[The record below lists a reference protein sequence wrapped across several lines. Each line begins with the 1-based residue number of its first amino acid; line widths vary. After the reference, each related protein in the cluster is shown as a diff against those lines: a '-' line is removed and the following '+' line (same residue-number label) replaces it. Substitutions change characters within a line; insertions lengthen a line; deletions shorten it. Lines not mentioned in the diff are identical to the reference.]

1 MSSRGV
7 RLLLAIAGVCNALVP
22 QLKAARTLKVAGS
35 GRSSPLSAFK
45 SNFPPVDG
53 GPESTT
59 DKPAAKTES
68 DAASDASRAALEAS
82 FAVEAAP
89 VAELAATPA
98 AGTELLEALVGKTK
112 GADLGPLIDA
122 CEASYD
128 RRSFDE
134 KAILGPW
141 RLKYQLDGKKAQRS
155 QKLLAPDKTGFPADS
170 DFITDDK
177 GRKVFRNVARLSKK
191 RVAVIAD
198 VAYEVSEGIPN
209 RLLSDI
215 VAASI
220 QIQVGKRFGIPTLR
234 VPLPLK
240 GLGWLDVTYLD
251 DKLRVTRG
259 NRGGLFVHVRPEL
272 DK

>member
-45 SNFPPVDG
+45 SNFPPVEG
-53 GPESTT
+53 EET
-59 DKPAAKTES
+59 DKPAAAAKTES

-89 VAELAATPA
+89 VADPTAGAA
-98 AGTELLEALVGKTK
+98 LLDALTGKTK

-122 CEASYD
+122 CEDSYD
-128 RRSFDE
+128 KRSFDE

-141 RLKYQLDGKKAQRS
+141 RLKYQLDGKTAQRS

-191 RVAVIAD
+191 RVAVVAD

-234 VPLPLK
+234 IPLPLK

>member
-1 MSSRGV
+1 MLSRRV
-7 RLLLAIAGVCNALVP
+7 PLLLAIAGVCNALVP
-22 QLKAARTLKVAGS
+22 HRIAAARSNA
-35 GRSSPLSAFK
+35 LSAFK

-53 GPESTT
+53 PEPTT
-59 DKPAAKTES
+59 DKSAAKTEP

-89 VAELAATPA
+89 VAEPA
-98 AGTELLEALVGKTK
+98 AGAALLEALTGTTK

-122 CEASYD
+122 CEDSYD
-128 RRSFDE
+128 KRSFDE

-141 RLKYQLDGKKAQRS
+141 RLKYQLDGKTAQRS

-170 DFITDDK
+170 DFITDAK

-220 QIQVGKRFGIPTLR
+220 QIQVGKRFGLPLLR
-234 VPLPLK
+234 IPLPLK

>member
-1 MSSRGV
+1 MFSRGV

-53 GPESTT
+53 PEPTT

-68 DAASDASRAALEAS
+68 DAATDASRAALEAS

-89 VAELAATPA
+89 VAEPAATPA
-98 AGTELLEALVGKTK
+98 AGAALLEALTGKTK

-122 CEASYD
+122 CEECYD
-128 RRSFDE
+128 KRSFDE

-155 QKLLAPDKTGFPADS
+155 QKMLAPDKTGFPADS

-177 GRKVFRNVARLSKK
+177 GRKVFRNIARLSKK
-191 RVAVIAD
+191 RVAVVAD

-234 VPLPLK
+234 IPLPLK

>member
-1 MSSRGV
+1 MFSRGV
-7 RLLLAIAGVCNALVP
+7 PLLLAIAGVCNALVP
-22 QLKAARTLKVAGS
+22 HRIAAARSNA
-35 GRSSPLSAFK
+35 LSAFK

-53 GPESTT
+53 PESTT
-59 DKPAAKTES
+59 DKPAAAAKTES

-82 FAVEAAP
+82 FAKAEAEP
-89 VAELAATPA
+89 VAEPA
-98 AGTELLEALVGKTK
+98 AGAALLDALTGKTK
-112 GADLGPLIDA
+112 GADLGPVIDA
-122 CEASYD
+122 CEDSYD
-128 RRSFDE
+128 KRSFDE

-234 VPLPLK
+234 IPLPLK

>member
-1 MSSRGV
+1 MFSRGV
-7 RLLLAIAGVCNALVP
+7 PLLLAIAGVCNALVP
-22 QLKAARTLKVAGS
+22 HRIAAARSTALG
-35 GRSSPLSAFK
+35 AFK
-45 SNFPPVDG
+45 SNFPPID

-59 DKPAAKTES
+59 DKPAAKTEP

-89 VAELAATPA
+89 VAEPA
-98 AGTELLEALVGKTK
+98 AGAALLDALTGKTK

-122 CEASYD
+122 CEESYD
-128 RRSFDE
+128 KRSFDE

-141 RLKYQLDGKKAQRS
+141 RLKYQLDGKTAQRS

-191 RVAVIAD
+191 RVAVVAD

-220 QIQVGKRFGIPTLR
+220 QIQVGKRFGLPILR
-234 VPLPLK
+234 IPLPLK

-251 DKLRVTRG
+251 DRLRVTRG

>member
-1 MSSRGV
+1 MVPHV
-7 RLLLAIAGVCNALVP
+7 R
-22 QLKAARTLKVAGS
+22 AA
-35 GRSSPLSAFK
+35 RSSPLGAFK

-53 GPESTT
+53 PEPTT
-59 DKPAAKTES
+59 DKPAKTES
-68 DAASDASRAALEAS
+68 DAATDASRAALEAS

-89 VAELAATPA
+89 VAEPAAATPA
-98 AGTELLEALVGKTK
+98 AGAALLDALTGTTK
-112 GADLGPLIDA
+112 GTELGPLIDA

-128 RRSFDE
+128 RRSFAE
-134 KAILGPW
+134 AKIQGPW

-155 QKLLAPDKTGFPADS
+155 QKMLAPDKTGFPADS

-177 GRKVFRNVARLSKK
+177 GRKVFRNIARLSKK
-191 RVAVIAD
+191 RVAVAAD

-220 QIQVGKRFGIPTLR
+220 QIQVGKRFGLPKIR
-234 VPLPLK
+234 IPLPLK

>member
-1 MSSRGV
+1 MFSRGV
-7 RLLLAIAGVCNALVP
+7 PLLLAIAGVCNALVP
-22 QLKAARTLKVAGS
+22 HRIAAARSNA
-35 GRSSPLSAFK
+35 LSAFK

-53 GPESTT
+53 PET
-59 DKPAAKTES
+59 DKPAAAAKTES
-68 DAASDASRAALEAS
+68 DAATDASRAALEAS

-89 VAELAATPA
+89 VAEPAAASPA
-98 AGTELLEALVGKTK
+98 AGAALLEALTGKTK
-112 GADLGPLIDA
+112 GAELGPLIDA
-122 CEASYD
+122 CEESYD
-128 RRSFDE
+128 RRSFSSD
-134 KAILGPW
+134 KIQGPW

-155 QKLLAPDKTGFPADS
+155 QKMLAPDKTGFPADS

-177 GRKVFRNVARLSKK
+177 GRKVFRNIARLSKK
-191 RVAVIAD
+191 RVAVVAD

-234 VPLPLK
+234 IPLPLK

>member
-1 MSSRGV
+1 MFSRGV
-7 RLLLAIAGVCNALVP
+7 PLLLAIAGVCNALVP
-22 QLKAARTLKVAGS
+22 HRIAAARSNALG
-35 GRSSPLSAFK
+35 AFK

-53 GPESTT
+53 PESTT
-59 DKPAAKTES
+59 DKPAAAAKAES
-68 DAASDASRAALEAS
+68 DAATDASRAALEAS

-122 CEASYD
+122 CEESYD
-128 RRSFDE
+128 RRSFSSA
-134 KAILGPW
+134 KIQGPW

-155 QKLLAPDKTGFPADS
+155 QKMLAPDKTGFPADS

-177 GRKVFRNVARLSKK
+177 GRKVFRNIARLSKK
-191 RVAVIAD
+191 RVAVVAD

-234 VPLPLK
+234 IPLPLK

-259 NRGGLFVHVRPEL
+259 NRGGLFVHIRPEL

>member
-1 MSSRGV
+1 MFSRGV
-7 RLLLAIAGVCNALVP
+7 RLLLAIAGFCNALVP

-53 GPESTT
+53 PEPTT
-59 DKPAAKTES
+59 DKPAKTES
-68 DAASDASRAALEAS
+68 DAATDASRAALEAS
-82 FAVEAAP
+82 FAKAEAEP
-89 VAELAATPA
+89 VAAATPA
-98 AGTELLEALVGKTK
+98 AGAALLEALTGKTK

-122 CEASYD
+122 CEDSYD
-128 RRSFDE
+128 KRSFDE

-155 QKLLAPDKTGFPADS
+155 QKALAPDKTGHPADS

-177 GRKVFRNVARLSKK
+177 GRKVFRNIARLSKK
-191 RVAVIAD
+191 RVAVVAD

-220 QIQVGKRFGIPTLR
+220 QILSLI
-234 VPLPLK
+234 
-240 GLGWLDVTYLD
+240 
-251 DKLRVTRG
+251 
-259 NRGGLFVHVRPEL
+259 HI
-272 DK
+272 

>member
-1 MSSRGV
+1 MLSRV
-7 RLLLAIAGVCNALVP
+7 LLLLAITGRCAALLP
-22 QLKAARTLKVAGS
+22 PLKAGTASALG
-35 GRSSPLSAFK
+35 AFK

-53 GPESTT
+53 PET
-59 DKPAAKTES
+59 DKPAAAKTEA
-68 DAASDASRAALEAS
+68 DAATDASRAALEAS
-82 FAVEAAP
+82 FAKAEAEP
-89 VAELAATPA
+89 VAAATPA
-98 AGTELLEALVGKTK
+98 AGAELLEALTGKTK
-112 GADLGPLIDA
+112 GAELGPLIDA
-122 CEASYD
+122 CEESYD
-128 RRSFDE
+128 RRSFSSD
-134 KAILGPW
+134 KIQGPW

-155 QKLLAPDKTGFPADS
+155 QKMLAPDKTGFPADS
-170 DFITDDK
+170 DFITDDQ
-177 GRKVFRNVARLSKK
+177 GRKVFRNIARLSKK
-191 RVAVIAD
+191 RVAVVAD

-220 QIQVGKRFGIPTLR
+220 QIQVGKRFGLPKIR
-234 VPLPLK
+234 IPLPLK

>member
-1 MSSRGV
+1 MLSRRV
-7 RLLLAIAGVCNALVP
+7 PLLLAIAGVCNALVP
-22 QLKAARTLKVAGS
+22 HRIAAARSTA
-35 GRSSPLSAFK
+35 LSAFK

-82 FAVEAAP
+82 FAKAEAEP
-89 VAELAATPA
+89 VAEPA
-98 AGTELLEALVGKTK
+98 AGAALLDALTGKTK

-122 CEASYD
+122 CEDSYD
-128 RRSFDE
+128 KRSFDE
-134 KAILGPW
+134 NAILGPW
-141 RLKYQLDGKKAQRS
+141 RLKYQLDGKTAQRS

-191 RVAVIAD
+191 RVAVVAD
-198 VAYEVSEGIPN
+198 VTYEVSEGIPN

-234 VPLPLK
+234 IPLPLK
-240 GLGWLDVTYLD
+240 GLGWLDVMYLD

>member
-1 MSSRGV
+1 MFSRGV
-7 RLLLAIAGVCNALVP
+7 PLLLAIAGVCNALVP
-22 QLKAARTLKVAGS
+22 HRIAAARSTALG
-35 GRSSPLSAFK
+35 AFK

-53 GPESTT
+53 PEQT
-59 DKPAAKTES
+59 DKPAAAAKTEP

-82 FAVEAAP
+82 FAKAEAEP
-89 VAELAATPA
+89 VAEPA
-98 AGTELLEALVGKTK
+98 AGAALLDALTGKTK

-122 CEASYD
+122 CEDSYD
-128 RRSFDE
+128 KRSFDE

-141 RLKYQLDGKKAQRS
+141 RLKYQLDGKTAQRS

-191 RVAVIAD
+191 RVAVVAD

-220 QIQVGKRFGIPTLR
+220 QIQVGKRFGLPLLR
-234 VPLPLK
+234 IPLPLK

-251 DKLRVTRG
+251 DQLRVTRG

>member
-1 MSSRGV
+1 M
-7 RLLLAIAGVCNALVP
+7 
-22 QLKAARTLKVAGS
+22 
-35 GRSSPLSAFK
+35 
-45 SNFPPVDG
+45 
-53 GPESTT
+53 
-59 DKPAAKTES
+59 
-68 DAASDASRAALEAS
+68 
-82 FAVEAAP
+82 
-89 VAELAATPA
+89 
-98 AGTELLEALVGKTK
+98 
-112 GADLGPLIDA
+112 IDA
-122 CEASYD
+122 CEDSYD
-128 RRSFDE
+128 KRSFDE
-134 KAILGPW
+134 QAILGPW

-215 VAASI
+215 VAASM
-220 QIQVGKRFGIPTLR
+220 QIQVGKRFGLPLLR
-234 VPLPLK
+234 IPLPLK

>member
-53 GPESTT
+53 PESTT

-68 DAASDASRAALEAS
+68 DAATDASRAALEAS

-89 VAELAATPA
+89 VAEPA
-98 AGTELLEALVGKTK
+98 AGAALLDALTGTTK
-112 GADLGPLIDA
+112 GTELGPLIDA

-128 RRSFDE
+128 RRSFAE
-134 KAILGPW
+134 AKIQGPW

-155 QKLLAPDKTGFPADS
+155 QKMLAPDKTGFPADS

-177 GRKVFRNVARLSKK
+177 GRKVFRNIARLSKK
-191 RVAVIAD
+191 RVAVVAD

-220 QIQVGKRFGIPTLR
+220 QIQVGKRFGLPILR
-234 VPLPLK
+234 IPLPLK

>member
-1 MSSRGV
+1 MASRTQ
-7 RLLLAIAGVCNALVP
+7 LLCICTAAVCCQALVP
-22 QLKAARTLKVAGS
+22 APRAKAASSISLK
-35 GRSSPLSAFK
+35 AFK
-45 SNFPPVDG
+45 SSFPPVDA
-53 GPESTT
+53 EE
-59 DKPAAKTES
+59 PAASEP
-68 DAASDASRAALEAS
+68 DASNTATDASRAALEAS
-82 FAVEAAP
+82 FAAEAAP
-89 VAELAATPA
+89 VAEPAAATPA
-98 AGTELLEALVGKTK
+98 AGAELLEALTGKTK
-112 GADLGPLIDA
+112 GAELGPLIDA

-128 RRSFDE
+128 RRSFSE
-134 KAILGPW
+134 KEILGPW

-155 QKLLAPDKTGFPADS
+155 QKMLAPDKTGFPADS

-177 GRKVFRNVARLSKK
+177 GRKVFRNIARLSKK
-191 RVAVIAD
+191 RVAVVAD

-234 VPLPLK
+234 IPLPLK

>member
-1 MSSRGV
+1 M
-7 RLLLAIAGVCNALVP
+7 VP
-22 QLKAARTLKVAGS
+22 HLRAAA
-35 GRSSPLSAFK
+35 RSSPLGAFK

-53 GPESTT
+53 PEPTT
-59 DKPAAKTES
+59 DKPAAKAES
-68 DAASDASRAALEAS
+68 DAATDASRAALEAS

-89 VAELAATPA
+89 VAEPAATAPA
-98 AGTELLEALVGKTK
+98 AGAELLEALTGKTK
-112 GADLGPLIDA
+112 GAELGPLIDA
-122 CEASYD
+122 CEESYD
-128 RRSFDE
+128 RRSFSSD
-134 KAILGPW
+134 KIQGPW

-155 QKLLAPDKTGFPADS
+155 QKMLAPDKTGFPADS
-170 DFITDDK
+170 DFITDDQ

-191 RVAVIAD
+191 RVAVVAD

-220 QIQVGKRFGIPTLR
+220 QIQVGKRFGFPTLR
-234 VPLPLK
+234 IPLPLK

-259 NRGGLFVHVRPEL
+259 NRGGLFVHIRPEL

>member
-1 MSSRGV
+1 MFSRV
-7 RLLLAIAGVCNALVP
+7 LLLLAITGRCAALLP
-22 QLKAARTLKVAGS
+22 PLKQ
-35 GRSSPLSAFK
+35 GRRAPLGAFK

-53 GPESTT
+53 PESTT
-59 DKPAAKTES
+59 EPAAAKTES
-68 DAASDASRAALEAS
+68 DAATDASRAALEAS

-89 VAELAATPA
+89 VAEPAAASPA
-98 AGTELLEALVGKTK
+98 AGAALLEALTGKTK
-112 GADLGPLIDA
+112 GTELGPLIDA

-128 RRSFDE
+128 RRSFAE
-134 KAILGPW
+134 AKIQGPW
-141 RLKYQLDGKKAQRS
+141 RLKFQLDGKKAQRS
-155 QKLLAPDKTGFPADS
+155 QKMLAPDKTGFPADS

-177 GRKVFRNVARLSKK
+177 ARKVFRNIARLSKK
-191 RVAVIAD
+191 RVAVVAD

-234 VPLPLK
+234 IPLPLK

>member
-1 MSSRGV
+1 MLSRRV
-7 RLLLAIAGVCNALVP
+7 PLLLAIAGVCNALVP
-22 QLKAARTLKVAGS
+22 HRIAAARSNA
-35 GRSSPLSAFK
+35 LSAFK

-53 GPESTT
+53 PEQT
-59 DKPAAKTES
+59 DKPAAAAKTES
-68 DAASDASRAALEAS
+68 DTASDASRAALEAS

-89 VAELAATPA
+89 VAEPA
-98 AGTELLEALVGKTK
+98 AGAALLDALTGKTK

-122 CEASYD
+122 CEDSYD
-128 RRSFDE
+128 KRSFDE

-141 RLKYQLDGKKAQRS
+141 RLKYQLDGKTAQRS
-155 QKLLAPDKTGFPADS
+155 QKLLAPDKTGYPADS

-198 VAYEVSEGIPN
+198 VAYEVSEGISN

-220 QIQVGKRFGIPTLR
+220 QIQVGKRFGLPLIR
-234 VPLPLK
+234 IPLPLK

>member
-1 MSSRGV
+1 MFSRGV
-7 RLLLAIAGVCNALVP
+7 PLLLAIAGVCNALVP
-22 QLKAARTLKVAGS
+22 HRIAAARSNA
-35 GRSSPLSAFK
+35 LSAFK
-45 SNFPPVDG
+45 SNFPPVEG
-53 GPESTT
+53 EET
-59 DKPAAKTES
+59 DKPAAAAKTES

-82 FAVEAAP
+82 FAKAEAEP
-89 VAELAATPA
+89 VAEPA
-98 AGTELLEALVGKTK
+98 AGAALLDALTGKTK

-122 CEASYD
+122 CEECYD
-128 RRSFDE
+128 KRSFDE

-141 RLKYQLDGKKAQRS
+141 RLKYQLDGKTAQRS

-191 RVAVIAD
+191 RVAVVAD

-220 QIQVGKRFGIPTLR
+220 QIQVGKRFGLPLLR
-234 VPLPLK
+234 IPLPLK

-251 DKLRVTRG
+251 DQLRVTRG

>member
-1 MSSRGV
+1 M
-7 RLLLAIAGVCNALVP
+7 
-22 QLKAARTLKVAGS
+22 
-35 GRSSPLSAFK
+35 
-45 SNFPPVDG
+45 
-53 GPESTT
+53 
-59 DKPAAKTES
+59 
-68 DAASDASRAALEAS
+68 
-82 FAVEAAP
+82 
-89 VAELAATPA
+89 
-98 AGTELLEALVGKTK
+98 
-112 GADLGPLIDA
+112 IDA
-122 CEASYD
+122 CEESYD
-128 RRSFDE
+128 KRSFDE

-141 RLKYQLDGKKAQRS
+141 RLKYQLDGKTAQRS

-191 RVAVIAD
+191 RVAVVAD

-234 VPLPLK
+234 IPLPLK

>member
-1 MSSRGV
+1 MFSRGV

-22 QLKAARTLKVAGS
+22 QLKAARTLKVTGS
-35 GRSSPLSAFK
+35 GRSSPLGAFK

-53 GPESTT
+53 PEQT

-68 DAASDASRAALEAS
+68 DAATDASRAALEAS
-82 FAVEAAP
+82 FAKAEAEP
-89 VAELAATPA
+89 VAAATPA
-98 AGTELLEALVGKTK
+98 AGAALLEALTGKTK
-112 GADLGPLIDA
+112 GAELGPLIDA
-122 CEASYD
+122 CEESYD
-128 RRSFDE
+128 RRSFSAA
-134 KAILGPW
+134 KIQGPW

-155 QKLLAPDKTGFPADS
+155 QKMLAPDKTGFPADS

-191 RVAVIAD
+191 RVAVVAD

-234 VPLPLK
+234 IPLPLK

>member
-1 MSSRGV
+1 MLSRGV
-7 RLLLAIAGVCNALVP
+7 PLLLAIAGVCNALVP
-22 QLKAARTLKVAGS
+22 HRIAAARSNA
-35 GRSSPLSAFK
+35 LSAFK

-89 VAELAATPA
+89 VADPTAGAA
-98 AGTELLEALVGKTK
+98 LLDALTGKTK

-122 CEASYD
+122 CEECYD
-128 RRSFDE
+128 KRSFDE

-170 DFITDDK
+170 DFINDDK

-234 VPLPLK
+234 IPLPLK

>member
-1 MSSRGV
+1 MLSRGV
-7 RLLLAIAGVCNALVP
+7 PLLLAIAGVCNALVP
-22 QLKAARTLKVAGS
+22 HRIAAARSNA
-35 GRSSPLSAFK
+35 LSAFK

-89 VAELAATPA
+89 VADPTAGAA
-98 AGTELLEALVGKTK
+98 LLDALTGKTK

-122 CEASYD
+122 CEECYD
-128 RRSFDE
+128 KRSFDE

-141 RLKYQLDGKKAQRS
+141 RLKYQLDGKTAQRS
-155 QKLLAPDKTGFPADS
+155 QKLLAPDKTGYPADS

-177 GRKVFRNVARLSKK
+177 DRKVFRNVARLSKK
-191 RVAVIAD
+191 RVAVVAD

-234 VPLPLK
+234 IPLPLK

>member
-1 MSSRGV
+1 MTFRT
-7 RLLLAIAGVCNALVP
+7 LLLCIFTATVSQALVSAP
-22 QLKAARTLKVAGS
+22 RANAASSISLK
-35 GRSSPLSAFK
+35 AFK
-45 SNFPPVDG
+45 SNFPSVDA
-53 GPESTT
+53 EE
-59 DKPAAKTES
+59 PAASEP
-68 DAASDASRAALEAS
+68 DASNTASDASRASLEAS
-82 FAVEAAP
+82 FAKAEAEP
-89 VAELAATPA
+89 VAEPAAATPA
-98 AGTELLEALVGKTK
+98 AGAALLDALPGTTK

-122 CEASYD
+122 CEDSYD
-128 RRSFDE
+128 KRSFDE

-141 RLKYQLDGKKAQRS
+141 RLKYQLDGKTAQRS

-191 RVAVIAD
+191 RVAVVAD

-220 QIQVGKRFGIPTLR
+220 QIQVGKRFGWRPLR
-234 VPLPLK
+234 IPLPLK

>member
-1 MSSRGV
+1 MRANMFSRGV
-7 RLLLAIAGVCNALVP
+7 PLLLAIAGVCNALVP
-22 QLKAARTLKVAGS
+22 HRIAAARSNALG
-35 GRSSPLSAFK
+35 AFK
-45 SNFPPVDG
+45 SNFPPVE
-53 GPESTT
+53 GPEQT
-59 DKPAAKTES
+59 DKSAAAAKTES

-89 VAELAATPA
+89 VAEPAATPA

-128 RRSFDE
+128 RRSFAE
-134 KAILGPW
+134 AKIQGPW
-141 RLKYQLDGKKAQRS
+141 RLKFQLDGKKAQRS
-155 QKLLAPDKTGFPADS
+155 QKMLAPDKTGFPADS

-191 RVAVIAD
+191 RVAVVAD

-234 VPLPLK
+234 IPLPLK

>member
-1 MSSRGV
+1 MFSRGV
-7 RLLLAIAGVCNALVP
+7 PLLLAIAGVCNALVP
-22 QLKAARTLKVAGS
+22 HRIAAA
-35 GRSSPLSAFK
+35 RSSPLSAFK

-59 DKPAAKTES
+59 DKPAAAAQTES

-82 FAVEAAP
+82 FAKAEAEP
-89 VAELAATPA
+89 VAAATPA
-98 AGTELLEALVGKTK
+98 AGAALLDALTGKTK

-122 CEASYD
+122 CEDSYD
-128 RRSFDE
+128 KRSFDE

-141 RLKYQLDGKKAQRS
+141 RLKYQLDGKTAQRS
-155 QKLLAPDKTGFPADS
+155 QKLLAPDKTGFPADR

-234 VPLPLK
+234 IPLPLK

>member
-1 MSSRGV
+1 MCICT
-7 RLLLAIAGVCNALVP
+7 AAVCCQALVP
-22 QLKAARTLKVAGS
+22 APRAKAASSISLK
-35 GRSSPLSAFK
+35 AFK
-45 SNFPPVDG
+45 SSFPPVDA
-53 GPESTT
+53 EE
-59 DKPAAKTES
+59 PAASEP
-68 DAASDASRAALEAS
+68 DASNTATDASRAALEAS

-89 VAELAATPA
+89 VAEPATATPA
-98 AGTELLEALVGKTK
+98 AGAALLDALTGKTK
-112 GADLGPLIDA
+112 GAELGPLIDA

-128 RRSFDE
+128 RRSFSE
-134 KAILGPW
+134 KEILGPW

-155 QKLLAPDKTGFPADS
+155 QKALAPDKTGHPADS

-177 GRKVFRNVARLSKK
+177 GRKVFRNIARLSKK
-191 RVAVIAD
+191 RVAVVAD

-234 VPLPLK
+234 IPLPLK

>member
-1 MSSRGV
+1 MFSRGV
-7 RLLLAIAGVCNALVP
+7 PLLLAIAGVCNALVP
-22 QLKAARTLKVAGS
+22 HRIAAARSNA
-35 GRSSPLSAFK
+35 LSAFK

-59 DKPAAKTES
+59 DKPAAKTEP

-89 VAELAATPA
+89 VADPT
-98 AGTELLEALVGKTK
+98 AGAELLEALTGKTK

-122 CEASYD
+122 CEDSYD
-128 RRSFDE
+128 KRSFDE

-141 RLKYQLDGKKAQRS
+141 RLKYQLDGKTAQRS

-191 RVAVIAD
+191 RVAVVAD

-220 QIQVGKRFGIPTLR
+220 QIQVGKRFGLPKIR
-234 VPLPLK
+234 IPLPLK

-259 NRGGLFVHVRPEL
+259 NRGGLFVHIRPEL

>member
-1 MSSRGV
+1 M
-7 RLLLAIAGVCNALVP
+7 LP
-22 QLKAARTLKVAGS
+22 PLKAAAR
-35 GRSSPLSAFK
+35 SPLGAFK
-45 SNFPPVDG
+45 SNFPPVDD
-53 GPESTT
+53 PET
-59 DKPAAKTES
+59 DKASAAAKTES
-68 DAASDASRAALEAS
+68 DAATDASRAALEAS

-89 VAELAATPA
+89 VAEPAAATPA
-98 AGTELLEALVGKTK
+98 AGAALLDALTGTTK
-112 GADLGPLIDA
+112 GTELGPLIDA

-128 RRSFDE
+128 RRSFAE
-134 KAILGPW
+134 AKIQGPW

-155 QKLLAPDKTGFPADS
+155 QKMLAPDKTGFPADS

-177 GRKVFRNVARLSKK
+177 GRKVFRNIARLSKK
-191 RVAVIAD
+191 RVAVAAD

-220 QIQVGKRFGIPTLR
+220 QIQVGKRFGLPKIR
-234 VPLPLK
+234 IPLPLK